1 MIAFWSAIIL
11 LAILS
16 GHIDAAYAEPGRK
29 APRWYEDHWKRW
41 ALRAAIAGLAAAVA
55 LRWRDGAWMDSAM
68 TALAAAP
75 AFSLLF
81 RSTMSWVRGFHQ
93 LYVSPSNAYDQRALR
108 VMRPAWLPKELVTVI
123 FKYHQDLY
131 WAKGEYVDLLVPGRP
146 VRITKR
152 TYRRWVHSAGLCLVL
167 AESIA
172 ALLLLSA

>member
-1 MIAFWSAIIL
+1 MMGFWCSVLL

-16 GHIDAAYAEPGRK
+16 GHWDAEQALSHQRIDHIRK
-29 APRWYEDHWKRW
+29 WL
-41 ALRAAIAGLAAAVA
+41 LRAVLTGIAAGIA
-55 LRWRDGAWMDSAM
+55 LPWSHGAWKGSLPVL
-68 TALAAAP
+68 LAAAP
-75 AFSLLF
+75 VFSLLF
-81 RSTMSWVRGFHQ
+81 RSVMNRERGLHQ
-93 LYVSPSNAYDQRALR
+93 LYVSPSNAYDRRALR
-108 VMRPAWLPKELVTVI
+108 AMRPAWLPKELVTVI

-172 ALLLLSA
+172 VLLLLSA

>member
-55 LRWRDGAWMDSAM
+55 LRWRDGAWADSAV

-75 AFSLLF
+75 VFSLLF

-93 LYVSPSNAYDQRALR
+93 LYVSPSNAYDRRALR
-108 VMRPAWLPKELVTVI
+108 AMRPAWAKGVVTTL
-123 FKYHQDLY
+123 FAYHQDLY
-131 WAKGEYVDLLVPGRP
+131 FMKGAHVDLLVPGRP
-146 VRITKR
+146 MRITKR
-152 TYRRWVHSAGLCLVL
+152 SYRSWVHSAGLCLVL
-167 AESIA
+167 AESVA